1 MKTWVIV
8 PAAGGGRRF
17 GGTVPKQYLDLAG
30 KPVIQRTL
38 ERLLTIEPAGLV
50 VVIAADDVH
59 WQRLPGAADP
69 RILVARGGAERA
81 DSVRAGLAMV
91 ADRAAT
97 TDLVLVHDVVRPCVT
112 VADIRALLAVADHPG
127 GALLAAPV
135 SDTLKRVDDNG
146 VVVGTEPRAGLW
158 AALTPQLFRYGML
171 VDALAQARQSGREVT
186 DEAAALEAAGY
197 APRVVPGRRDNL
209 KITRPEDLAL
219 AAAVLA
225 SQEAE

>member
-1 MKTWVIV
+1 MKKRMKGFAV
-8 PAAGGGRRF
+8 
-17 GGTVPKQYLDLAG
+17 
-30 KPVIQRTL
+30 
-38 ERLLTIEPAGLV
+38 LV

-59 WQRLPGAADP
+59 WQRLPGAEDP

-81 DSVRAGLAMV
+81 DSVRAGLA
-91 ADRAAT
+91 ALAGRAAA

-112 VADIRALLAVADHPG
+112 EADIRALLAVADHPG

-158 AALTPQLFRYGML
+158 AALTPQLGRYAVL
-171 VDALAQARQSGREVT
+171 VAALAQAQQSGCAFT

-197 APRVVPGRRDNL
+197 SPRVVPGRRDNL

>member
-17 GGTVPKQYLDLAG
+17 GGPVPKQYLDLAG
-30 KPVIQRTL
+30 KPVIQHTL

-81 DSVRAGLAMV
+81 DSVRAGLA
-91 ADRAAT
+91 ALAGRAAA
-97 TDLVLVHDVVRPCVT
+97 TDLVLVHDVVRPCIT
-112 VADIRALLAVADHPG
+112 AADIRALLAVADHPG

-158 AALTPQLFRYGML
+158 AASTPQLGRYAVL
-171 VDALAQARQSGREVT
+171 VAALAQAQQSGREFT

-197 APRVVPGRRDNL
+197 SPRVVLGRRDNL

>member
-17 GGTVPKQYLDLAG
+17 GGPVPKQYLDLAG
-30 KPVIQRTL
+30 KPVIQHSL
-38 ERLLTIEPAGLV
+38 ERLLAIDPAALV

-59 WQRLPGAADP
+59 WRHVAAASDP

-81 DSVRAGLAMV
+81 DSVRAGLA
-91 ADRAAT
+91 ALAGRAAA

-112 VADIRALLAVADHPG
+112 AADIRALLAVADHPG
-127 GALLAAPV
+127 GALLATPV
-135 SDTLKRVDDNG
+135 SDTLKRVADDG
-146 VVVGTEPRAGLW
+146 SVVATEPRAGLW
-158 AALTPQLFRYGML
+158 AALTPQLCRYAML
-171 VDALAQARQSGREVT
+171 VAALAQARQSGCEVT
-186 DEAAALEAAGY
+186 DEAAALEAAGHV
-197 APRVVPGRRDNL
+197 PRVVLGRRDNL

-225 SQEAE
+225 AQEAE

>member
-17 GGTVPKQYLDLAG
+17 GGPVPKQYLDLAG
-30 KPVIQRTL
+30 KPVIQHTL

-81 DSVRAGLAMV
+81 DSVRAGLA
-91 ADRAAT
+91 ALAGRAAA

-112 VADIRALLAVADHPG
+112 EADIRALLAVADHPG

-158 AALTPQLFRYGML
+158 AALTPQLGRYAVL
-171 VDALAQARQSGREVT
+171 VAALAQAQQSGCAFT

-197 APRVVPGRRDNL
+197 SPRVVPGRRDNL

>member
-1 MKTWVIV
+1 VKIWVIV

-17 GGTVPKQYLDLAG
+17 GGPLPKQYLELAG
-30 KPVIQRTL
+30 KPVIQHTL
-38 ERLLTIEPAGLV
+38 ERLLAINPAALV
-50 VVIAADDVH
+50 VVIAAEDVH
-59 WQRLPGAADP
+59 WCRLACAADS

-81 DSVRAGLAMV
+81 DSVRAGLA
-91 ADRAAT
+91 ALAGRAAA
-97 TDLVLVHDVVRPCVT
+97 TDVVLVHDVVRPCVT
-112 VADIRALLAVADHPG
+112 TADIRALLAVADHPG

-135 SDTLKRVDDNG
+135 CDTLKRVDDNG

-158 AALTPQLFRYGML
+158 AALTPQLCRYDVLTAAL
-171 VDALAQARQSGREVT
+171 VQAQATGCKFT

-197 APRVVPGRRDNL
+197 APRVVMGRRDNL

>member
-17 GGTVPKQYLDLAG
+17 GGPIPKQYLPLAG
-30 KPVIQRTL
+30 KPVIQHTL
-38 ERLLTIEPAGLV
+38 ERLLAIEPAALV
-50 VVIAADDVH
+50 VVIAADDAH
-59 WQRLPGAADP
+59 WQRLAVAADP

-81 DSVRAGLAMV
+81 DSVRAGLA
-91 ADRAAT
+91 ALAGRAAA

-112 VADIRALLAVADHPG
+112 AADIRALLAAADHPG

-146 VVVGTEPRAGLW
+146 IVVGTEPRAGLW
-158 AALTPQLFRYGML
+158 AALTPQLCRYAML
-171 VDALAQARQSGREVT
+171 VAALAQARQSGREFT
-186 DEAAALEAAGY
+186 DEAAALEAAGH

>member
-1 MKTWVIV
+1 MKTWIIV

-17 GGTVPKQYLDLAG
+17 GGPIPKQYFELAG
-30 KPVIQRTL
+30 KPVIQHTL
-38 ERLLTIEPAGLV
+38 ERLLAIEPAALV

-59 WQRLPGAADP
+59 WQRLAVAADP

-81 DSVRAGLAMV
+81 DSVRAGLAV
-91 ADRAAT
+91 LADRAAA

-112 VADIRALLAVADHPG
+112 AADIRALLAVADHPG

-135 SDTLKRVDDNG
+135 SDTLKRVDDSG

-158 AALTPQLFRYGML
+158 VALTPQLCRYAML
-171 VDALAQARQSGREVT
+171 VAALAQARQSGREFT
-186 DEAAALEAAGY
+186 DEAAALEAAGHS
-197 APRVVPGRRDNL
+197 PRVVLGRRDNL